1 MKILAVQYSPSSLE
15 VNTLNSL
22 ADFQWK
28 GENNSVLWLD
38 ISEYSDLEE
47 LRSLE
52 KDFGLHPLALEDCVH
67 VRQRPKMDDFRK
79 NLFVICRTVSAKD
92 GQYTEDQ
99 QLGIFLGKNFVITV
113 HKENMPQLNT
123 VFEDLQQRKPQL
135 VERAAPFLLY
145 AIIDSVVDSLENAVS
160 SIEEMESN
168 VGCEVLKEPPP
179 ENVLSLIYQNRNNLL
194 LIGRILRSQSQVA
207 NRLSKG
213 ELQLVNDETAPFFGD
228 VYDHTQRTLDRID
241 SLLDINLGS
250 LNIYQSSMSN
260 RMNQVMK
267 LLTVISTIGVPMT
280 ILVGWYGM
288 NFYNMPEIPSDYGYA
303 SIILVAATLIIGTVL
318 LFKRKGWL

>member
-1 MKILAVQYSPSSLE
+1 MKVLVVQYSPNILE
-15 VNTLNSL
+15 INTFSSL

-28 GENNSVLWLD
+28 GDNNNVSWIDV
-38 ISEYSDLEE
+38 SEYNGIEE

-67 VRQRPKMDDFRK
+67 VRQRPKLDDFRK
-79 NLFVICRTVSAKD
+79 NLFFICRTVSVKD
-92 GQYTEDQ
+92 GQYSEDQ

-113 HKENMPQLNT
+113 HKENMPQLNS
-123 VFEDLQQRKPQL
+123 VFEDVQRRDPKQ

-145 AIIDSVVDSLENAVS
+145 AILDSVVDSLENAVA
-160 SIEEMESN
+160 SIEDMEII
-168 VGCEVLKEPPP
+168 VGCDVLKEPPP
-179 ENVLSLIYQNRNNLL
+179 ENVLSLIYRNRNNLL
-194 LIGRILRSQSQVA
+194 LVARILRSQSQVA

-213 ELQLVNDETAPFFGD
+213 ELQLANDETAPFFGD

-288 NFYNMPEIPSDYGYA
+288 NFRNMPEIPSDYGYA
-303 SIILVAATLIIGTVL
+303 SIILVATTLIIGTVL
-318 LFKRKGWL
+318 LFRRKGWL